1 MLKLSL
7 FLIGININNIIYY
20 SRLIIASIRDV
31 IKTFIFPES
40 VLVSFKIVRI
50 EVYNKLYV

>member
-20 SRLIIASIRDV
+20 SRLIIALIRDV